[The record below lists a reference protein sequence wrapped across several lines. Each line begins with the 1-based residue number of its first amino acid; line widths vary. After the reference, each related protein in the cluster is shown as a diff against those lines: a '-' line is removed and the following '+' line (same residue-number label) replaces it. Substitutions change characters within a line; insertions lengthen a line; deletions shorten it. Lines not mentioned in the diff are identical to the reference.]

1 MSVINE
7 EGVTSRT
14 SATHTTPAR
23 PDFRE
28 ASVVFLDMDAVL
40 LDAHQGR
47 RGIELNVQGDVDDGL
62 SRLAQIADV
71 IVVLAYPQHV
81 DGIRRP
87 STESRIETLRDGLNG
102 TFSSVQIVA
111 CPHRRDDETCNC
123 SKPASGLIQ
132 IARRDHSLPAESGWF
147 IGADQEGVQSG
158 RHAGLRTVRVGP
170 AGSDHMSKVHRA
182 DYEAR
187 DLLDA
192 ANHILIEDLN

>member
-1 MSVINE
+1 MSVING
-7 EGVTSRT
+7 EGVTNRT
-14 SATHTTPAR
+14 SAAPRSPA
-23 PDFRE
+23 PQQVNAE
-28 ASVVFLDMDAVL
+28 TVVFLDMDAVL

-62 SRLAQIADV
+62 GRLAQIADV

-81 DGIRRP
+81 DGVRRP
-87 STESRIETLRDGLNG
+87 STESRINTLRDGLNG
-102 TFSSVQIVA
+102 TFSSVEIVA
-111 CPHRRDDETCNC
+111 CPHGGYDEPCNC
-123 SKPASGLIQ
+123 SKPGSGLIE
-132 IARRDHSLPAESGWF
+132 IARRDYSLPVDGGWF

-170 AGSDHMSKVHRA
+170 VGSDHMSNVHRP